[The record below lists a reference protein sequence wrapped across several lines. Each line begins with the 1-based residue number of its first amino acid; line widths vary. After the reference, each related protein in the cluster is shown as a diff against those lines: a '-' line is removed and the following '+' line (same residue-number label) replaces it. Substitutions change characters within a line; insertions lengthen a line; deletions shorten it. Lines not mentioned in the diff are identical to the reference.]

1 MIHDARNEPTAPILD
16 DKVWKVP
23 HVVDAG
29 TVVWREPR
37 TDAERALVAAH
48 IEEQEAV
55 QAVRARRQAAG
66 AGAGASQ
73 KRAAE
78 APGEPATASSGE
90 PDQF

>member
-66 AGAGASQ
+66 SAAAP

-78 APGEPATASSGE
+78 APSEPATPSSGE

>member
-66 AGAGASQ
+66 AGASQ
-73 KRAAE
+73 KRTAE
-78 APGEPATASSGE
+78 APGEPSTVSSGE